1 MLSLVP
7 KCSYKFFLTKMTRY
21 LDPRY
26 TIANGGHL
34 GCNPFCRSIIRGF
47 LSTIFE
53 WSTESKNVISTYI
66 FFSLGEKKQPC
77 FTQNDTCMREKVVK
91 SDKTRS
97 SFFTHLC
104 C

>member
-7 KCSYKFFLTKMTRY
+7 KCSYKFFFDKNDY

-47 LSTIFE
+47 IFTIFE
-53 WSTESKNVISTYI
+53 CFTESKHVILIYI
-66 FFSLGEKKQPC
+66 FSLGEKKQPC

-91 SDKTRS
+91 SDKTKP

-104 C
+104 L